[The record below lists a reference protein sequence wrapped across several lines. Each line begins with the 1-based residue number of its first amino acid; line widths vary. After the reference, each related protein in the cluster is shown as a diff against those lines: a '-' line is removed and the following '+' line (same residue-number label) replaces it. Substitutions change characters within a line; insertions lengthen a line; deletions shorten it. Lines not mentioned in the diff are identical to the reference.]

1 MKVIV
6 TTVVYAVFL
15 NYETFQF
22 RVRLQCQLYRSIL
35 NCLEEMIKIFPQKF
49 IPLDFS

>member
-6 TTVVYAVFL
+6 TTVVYTVFL
-15 NYETFQF
+15 NDKNFHFWVQ
-22 RVRLQCQLYRSIL
+22 LQCKLYSSIL
-35 NCLEEMIKIFPQKF
+35 NCLEEMIKIFPQKL